1 MKTREAGLL
10 RKDFLLAA
18 WGLFPSCLH
27 GALSFSLPSEAVY
40 SVDMGLAVNWM
51 PLPTFAK
58 ADLPTWQ
65 CYAVWTF
72 FAAWGMSPS
81 TAAAPISVG
90 WPDRGSSRKP
100 ITNLVS
106 LELLFKKRTDADR
119 NPFHLNPRAGPKSFS
134 LGWDSCSKSVQ
145 LIGCEQKQ

>member
-1 MKTREAGLL
+1 MRVVLPQLCLSRRLTPGARCQQIKLLPMKTREAGLL
-10 RKDFLLAA
+10 RKDFFLLAA
-18 WGLFPSCLH
+18 WSPFPSCLH

-81 TAAAPISVG
+81 TAAALISVG
-90 WPDRGSSRKP
+90 WPDRGSSQNR
-100 ITNLVS
+100 
-106 LELLFKKRTDADR
+106 LLTWLA
-119 NPFHLNPRAGPKSFS
+119 
-134 LGWDSCSKSVQ
+134 
-145 LIGCEQKQ
+145 